1 MTIPTV
7 LLVGARGFGAVHLR
21 NLDRLQDRVRLI
33 GLVDPAGAPENGFG
47 ADAPHWPSLDDAF
60 ASGIRPD
67 IVIVATPTGTHFPLA
82 SAALDH
88 GADLYLEKPP
98 VATMEQFTALLDLQ
112 QRTGR
117 AVQIGFQSMGSHAL
131 TELAELGT
139 ATSVATWG
147 AWTRDTAYWTRSAWA
162 GHRVLNGA
170 PVTDGVLTNALSHA
184 IATALRIAGARR
196 RDDVARVEL
205 ELLHAADIQADD
217 TSAVRITLRDGR
229 VISAGLTLASATTS
243 APLIEVRTPAR
254 DVVFSYT
261 EDTLTEADGTVR
273 QTGRT
278 DLFEE
283 LLDHRATGIPL
294 SSALVDSG
302 AYMEVLEA
310 VRTASDPVAIPAA
323 QIDDL
328 GEGPQHV
335 AAVRDAAFWV
345 ERAARSGALFSE
357 LHAPFAPAAASD
369 GITEIAV
376 GDAVVAIHDDGS
388 TVTPTSSPRPFLHPI
403 RTLGGIRVTDAHPA
417 DHDWHLGLSFGIQH
431 AGDVNFWGGP
441 TYVEGSGYRWLDDHG
456 HVVTTAFE
464 RSGDGFT
471 QTAEWRRPDGSV
483 AMIEDTSF
491 TATPTTDAWTFVLT
505 TTLRAGDRDIELG
518 SPGSHGRV
526 GGGYGGLAWRLA
538 PATDV
543 EVRTAD
549 ASGEASVHGSIA
561 PWVSF
566 AARFPDGEA
575 TVALA
580 PADAATAADPWF
592 VRVADYP
599 GIGSALAWDKPVLLA
614 AGASLTRSFRGLVA
628 DGRRDAA
635 EVERLL
641 GS

>member
-33 GLVDPAGAPENGFG
+33 GLVDPAGAPESGFG
-47 ADAPHWPSLDDAF
+47 TDAPHWPSLDEAF

-82 SAALDH
+82 SAALEH

-98 VATMEQFTALLDLQ
+98 VATMEQFLALLDLQ
-112 QRTGR
+112 KRTGR
-117 AVQIGFQSMGSHAL
+117 VVQVGFQSMGSHAL
-131 TELAELGT
+131 AELAELGP
-139 ATSVATWG
+139 AASVATRG
-147 AWTRDTAYWTRSAWA
+147 AWTRDSAYWSRSAWA
-162 GHRVLNGA
+162 GHRLLNGA
-170 PVTDGVLTNALSHA
+170 PVTDGALTNALSHA

-196 RDDVARVEL
+196 REDVASVEL

-217 TSAVRITLRDGR
+217 TSAARITLRDGR
-229 VISAGLTLASATTS
+229 VVSAALTLASS
-243 APLIEVRTPAR
+243 VSNAPLIEVRTLAR

-261 EDTLTEADGTVR
+261 EDTLTEADGATR

-294 SSALVDSG
+294 SSALIDSG

-310 VRTASDPVAIPAA
+310 VRTAPEPVAVPAA
-323 QIDDL
+323 QIDEI
-328 GEGPQHV
+328 GEGPQRV
-335 AAVRDAAFWV
+335 AAVRDVAFWV
-345 ERAARSGALFSE
+345 ERTARSGALFSE
-357 LHAPFAPAAASD
+357 LHAPFAPPAPEAPGS
-369 GITEIAV
+369 GITVGESIVAV
-376 GDAVVAIHDDGS
+376 RDDGS
-388 TVTPTSSPRPFLHPI
+388 TLTATSSPRPFLHPI
-403 RTLGGIRVTDAHPA
+403 RTLSGIRVTDAHPA

-441 TYVEGSGYRWLDDHG
+441 TYVTDRGYRWLDDHG
-456 HVVTTAFE
+456 RIVTTALE
-464 RSGDGFT
+464 HTDDGFT

-483 AMIEDTSF
+483 ALVEESSF
-491 TATPTTDAWTFVLT
+491 AASPTADAWTFLLT
-505 TTLRAGDRDIELG
+505 TTLTAGAQDIDLG
-518 SPGSHGRV
+518 SPGSHGRT

-543 EVRTAD
+543 EVRTPD
-549 ASGEASVHGSIA
+549 ASGEESGHGTIT

-592 VRVADYP
+592 VRVEDYP
-599 GIGSALAWDKPVLLA
+599 GIGSALAWDRAVRLA

-635 EVERLL
+635 EVARLL
-641 GS
+641 GD

>member
-1 MTIPTV
+1 MTTPTV

-33 GLVDPAGAPENGFG
+33 GLVDPAGAPESGYG
-47 ADAPHWPSLDDAF
+47 ADAPHWPSLDEAF

-82 SAALDH
+82 SAALEH

-131 TELAELGT
+131 TELAGLGT

-147 AWTRDTAYWTRSAWA
+147 AWTRDAAYWTRSAWA

-196 RDDVARVEL
+196 REDIARVEL

-217 TSAVRITLRDGR
+217 TSAVRITLQDGR
-229 VISAGLTLASATTS
+229 VISGGLTLASAVSS

-261 EDTLTEADGTVR
+261 EDTLTEADGAVR

-310 VRTASDPVAIPAA
+310 VRTAPDPVAIPTA
-323 QIDDL
+323 QIDEV
-328 GEGPQHV
+328 GEGQERV

-357 LHAPFAPAAASD
+357 LHAPFAPAAASAAVADLRLD
-369 GITEIAV
+369 GNVIAV
-376 GDAVVAIHDDGS
+376 CDDGS
-388 TVTPTSSPRPFLHPI
+388 TVTSTSSPRPFLHPI
-403 RTLGGIRVTDAHPA
+403 RTLGDIRVTDAHPA

-441 TYVEGSGYRWLDDHG
+441 TYVRDEGYRWLDDHG
-456 HVVTTAFE
+456 RIVTTSFE
-464 RSGDGFT
+464 HTDDGFT
-471 QTAEWRRPDGSV
+471 RTAEWRRPDGSV
-483 AMIEDTSF
+483 ALIEDTSL
-491 TATPTTDAWTFVLT
+491 AVSPEDDAWTFLFT
-505 TTLRAGDRDIELG
+505 TTLRAGAQAIELG

-543 EVRTAD
+543 EVRTPD
-549 ASGEASVHGSIA
+549 ASGEASVHGAIA

-566 AARFPDGEA
+566 AARFADGEA

-592 VRVADYP
+592 VRVDDYP
-599 GIGSALAWDKPVLLA
+599 GIGSALAWDSPVQLA
-614 AGASLTRSFRGLVA
+614 GGESLTRSFRGLVA

-635 EVERLL
+635 SVERMLA
-641 GS
+641 G